1 MLFAWWLLNVDTQ
14 TQYTIGM
21 LNSMANG
28 QILYFLDEFF
38 PNRSVQ
44 VNVDGI
50 PLTVEPYVSG
60 FIILY
65 PH

>member
-1 MLFAWWLLNVDTQ
+1 
-14 TQYTIGM
+14 M
-21 LNSMANG
+21 LNSMPNG
-28 QILYFLDEFF
+28 QILYFLDKKI
-38 PNRSVQ
+38 PNRSFQ

-60 FIILY
+60 FMILY